1 MIHSTLSTSAIC
13 NLNVMICSIKIKLF
27 FNTNTIQYRQLIFNT
42 NAKKSVKDILKHL
55 AVFHPPLYHL
65 ISINDLLSSDVNW
78 GSSTQAH
85 VYKNALNTTLKL
97 VSVADHIKNF
107 RPQVLVLTGA
117 PWARPELVDFVYSLT
132 NKISLMVCGNI
143 VEVGTH
149 SILQV

>member
-1 MIHSTLSTSAIC
+1 
-13 NLNVMICSIKIKLF
+13 MICSIKIKLF
-27 FNTNTIQYRQLIFNT
+27 FNTNTIQYRQLFFNT

-55 AVFHPPLYHL
+55 TVFHPPLYHL
-65 ISINDLLSSDVNW
+65 ISINDILSSDVNW